1 MGAKSSSDRM
11 HFGRAVHML
20 RDDLLRRVSQK
31 SIADGEQAA
40 LITIN
45 VPWSWTARKLL
56 NLLFQYPGG
65 LTLVIFQSEL
75 EKQWASEDSRRDLGR
90 SKQYTSLASL
100 TASRPAVESMVFE
113 CTTISLTYSL
123 CFLKRLFRITDSRSI
138 VKRNSGG
145 KKDGVHPQR
154 LLPTEFMVPIL
165 SLDSKFDQEFLEE
178 NFSNNLKDIT
188 LHGIETGVG
197 YNIILKILSIEA
209 PEPASGVGRQLKQ
222 TILLSD
228 SIHCRAKLILWDRQ
242 TALATLIRKN
252 DSIAIRLPFLS
263 ALSIADPDI
272 IQMEYG
278 SVTSIFLIPVDAS
291 KEVEAM
297 ASLAT
302 QAHSNS
308 AAWTDMPRDENGMTD
323 FEWYPEP
330 LDLQK
335 LPFGAYN
342 ITLLGTIILVFN
354 NDTEIASNRA
364 QTRHGIRIANDT
376 GICDITLW
384 SESAVTASK
393 LEVGHLVLLE
403 RLATYKD
410 ERNHIHVIGSPEHG
424 TVIRSV
430 SQCYGALSS
439 PAISAQSSIQQI
451 ISATS
456 GLFYCF
462 AIISGWPLGHSY
474 EGTSLVH
481 SDCRKP
487 VIDLDDMPFCSMCSN
502 YVEST
507 EYAFDMKVQ
516 LDDGTGTLDCILRD
530 AAAVEA
536 LQSSTTALQFAALSP
551 DLRADILND
560 AVGMHVLCAIT
571 VYKQGKLV
579 FYRIDQI
586 DTKPNIMLQ
595 IKTISEDIKGFPR
608 VIRH

>member
-222 TILLSD
+222 TILLISVAETI
-228 SIHCRAKLILWDRQ
+228 SITQ
-242 TALATLIRKN
+242 N

-308 AAWTDMPRDENGMTD
+308 AAWTDMPRDE
-323 FEWYPEP
+323 
-330 LDLQK
+330 
-335 LPFGAYN
+335 
-342 ITLLGTIILVFN
+342 

-456 GLFYCF
+456 D
-462 AIISGWPLGHSY
+462 
-474 EGTSLVH
+474 

-536 LQSSTTALQFAALSP
+536 LQSYYCSSICGIVA
-551 DLRADILND
+551 
-560 AVGMHVLCAIT
+560 
-571 VYKQGKLV
+571 
-579 FYRIDQI
+579 
-586 DTKPNIMLQ
+586 
-595 IKTISEDIKGFPR
+595 
-608 VIRH
+608 